1 MAELADSNGLRVLA
15 YAFAALCTI
24 AALPR
29 ERRRAPGADGVW
41 HPFWLLTAGLLL
53 TMAIGRLGDV
63 AGLVTELGRSR
74 ATDEG
79 WYASR
84 RPFQAAIVGIVAATW
99 FVTVTVAVW
108 RVPERRRRYLPMSLV
123 VITLIAFAAVRLVS
137 FHYLDTV
144 LYHRDLLGVRWA
156 AVIELALIAVACV
169 TTLWVPPP
177 RQTAVADAA
186 AHASGSRR

>member
-15 YAFAALCTI
+15 YVVAAMCSI

-53 TMAIGRLGDV
+53 AMAIGRLGDV
-63 AGLVTELGRSR
+63 GGLVTELGRSR
-74 ATDEG
+74 ASDEG

-84 RPFQAAIVGIVAATW
+84 QPFQAAIVGIVAAAW
-99 FVTVTVAVW
+99 FVLVTVAVW

-123 VITLIAFAAVRLVS
+123 MVTLLAFAAVRLVS
-137 FHYLDTV
+137 LHHLDTV
-144 LYHRDLLGVRWA
+144 LYHRGVLGVRWV
-156 AVIELALIAVACV
+156 AVIELVLLAGACL
-169 TTLWVPPP
+169 TTLWIPPP
-177 RQTAVADAA
+177 RRTTIAASGAPAAVAE
-186 AHASGSRR
+186 R